1 MSNPFDDAK
10 LCGGRSALV
19 AMESDDYGRFKFIIS
34 AQYTR
39 DAFNN
44 IQVGDLVA
52 VENYRELDDGHKS
65 YSVISLTQVLPQHF
79 AAQGS
84 GAYPGHIFES
94 MRSIKDDWESQKD
107 CPQYATTTIVC
118 LGVATGWQ
126 FGYDPS
132 MNKYP
137 TLDEDDGLPMVG
149 AEVRPLSEGMIER
162 IINQGLEPSN
172 TPLVHK
178 KFTKI
183 RVALERKALFTTH
196 FGIFGFTNTGK
207 SNLLSS
213 LVSDFITTEK
223 TNVLHSPNIIIIDP
237 NDEYMGLLI
246 DLINAN
252 PQMFR
257 YIHVGLDSLPLTV
270 ARKLREQ
277 DTKLNKGDLELL
289 FRQMKLPSELK
300 TDENLHER
308 LIKALNAV
316 AFRTKVM
323 LPVVNMASWI
333 RDEISN
339 QTEPRSGTATKEA
352 LREVTD
358 AWCEPFN
365 DVSVSI
371 KAIEDAKELSE
382 RLGSPIHKPINNL
395 PKEQQETARAVVRRV
410 LNAMDRLL
418 DGLNDIPSTAIMPM
432 SQLIVELNSKDSR
445 QVTIITGRRDRD
457 IKTLTSVLV
466 NELYDYRR
474 KQGLDS
480 PMTITVLDEADLF
493 IPNDSKDDLT
503 ERMKESCITIA
514 RRGRKFGLGIG
525 IATQRAALLDTQV
538 MGNLHTYFISKL
550 PRKYD
555 REKVAEAFGIGEDQ
569 LSPTFTFRPGNWL
582 VISHDATG
590 LRGVPIPIKAD
601 NANIRIRN
609 TLQEHIDV
617 GSLEVL

>member
-10 LCGGRSALV
+10 LCGGRSALT
-19 AMESDDYGRFKFIIS
+19 AMAPDEYGRFKFTIS
-34 AQYTR
+34 VQYTR
-39 DAFNN
+39 DTFNN
-44 IQVGDLVA
+44 VQVGDLVA
-52 VENYRELDDGHKS
+52 VENYRELEDRNKS
-65 YSVISLTQVLPQHF
+65 YSVLSLTQVLPQHF

-84 GAYPGHIFES
+84 GAYPGHVFES
-94 MRSIKDDWESQKD
+94 MRSIKEDWESQKD

-132 MNKYP
+132 KGEYP
-137 TLDEDDGLPMVG
+137 CLDEDDGLPMVG

-162 IINQGLEPSN
+162 IINQGLESAP
-172 TPLVHK
+172 TPLAHK
-178 KFTKI
+178 KFTDI
-183 RVALERKALFTTH
+183 RVTLERKALFTTH

-213 LVSDFITTEK
+213 LVADFISTKEK
-223 TNVLHSPNIIIIDP
+223 NSHSPNILIIDP

-246 DLINAN
+246 DLIKEN
-252 PQMFR
+252 PGMFR

-270 ARKLREQ
+270 ARKLRESE
-277 DTKLNKGDLELL
+277 TKLNKDDLELL

-300 TDENLHER
+300 TDERLHGS
-308 LIKALNAV
+308 LIEALKSV
-316 AFRTKVM
+316 ASRTKVM
-323 LPVVNMASWI
+323 LPVINMAAWL
-333 RDEISN
+333 RDEISA
-339 QTEPRSGTATKEA
+339 QIEPRSGTATKDA
-352 LREVTD
+352 LREATD

-365 DVSVSI
+365 GVAVSI
-371 KAIEDAKELSE
+371 KAIEDAKERAES
-382 RLGSPIHKPINNL
+382 LGNPVHKALNNL
-395 PKEQQETARAVVRRV
+395 PKDQQATARAVIQRV
-410 LNAMDRLL
+410 QNAMGRLL

-432 SQLIVELNSKDSR
+432 SQLIGELNAKDSR

-457 IKTLTSVLV
+457 IKTLTSVLI

-474 KQGLDS
+474 KQGVDS

-493 IPNDSKDDLT
+493 IPNESKDDLT
-503 ERMKESCITIA
+503 EKMKESCITIA

-582 VISHDATG
+582 LISHDATG

-601 NANIRIRN
+601 NANLRIRN
-609 TLQEHIDV
+609 FLK
-617 GSLEVL
+617 GS